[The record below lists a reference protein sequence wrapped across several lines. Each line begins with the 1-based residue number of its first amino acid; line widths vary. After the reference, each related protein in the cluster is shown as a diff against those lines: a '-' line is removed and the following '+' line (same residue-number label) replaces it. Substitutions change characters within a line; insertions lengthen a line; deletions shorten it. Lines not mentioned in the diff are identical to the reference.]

1 MIRKFFLRI
10 FALVRY
16 SVCFFAICFFCVGG
30 ASLLLADEL
39 EDLYGPQLKSV
50 SYAVRVQYEK
60 QNAKPWSAATYDERS
75 NFLATLNRE
84 EMVQKMV
91 QERETYTSE
100 QAEMR
105 KTIAR
110 DAEKNVQAR
119 KEYDRQRVK
128 DNREYAEQRKKDEY
142 MKKSMRQQQKIL
154 KSTIQ
159 R

>member
-1 MIRKFFLRI
+1 
-10 FALVRY
+10 
-16 SVCFFAICFFCVGG
+16 
-30 ASLLLADEL
+30 
-39 EDLYGPQLKSV
+39 
-50 SYAVRVQYEK
+50 
-60 QNAKPWSAATYDERS
+60 
-75 NFLATLNRE
+75 
-84 EMVQKMV
+84 MVQKMV

-105 KTIAR
+105 KTIAK